1 MKKVTQFKCATACV
15 VFFFFAVGC
24 AQTAT
29 DETANKKS
37 ETEQATT
44 EKADPA
50 KLKAEIQELETAWSV
65 ADNAKD
71 VNALAAFYADDAIS
85 LSSDKPML
93 VGNGAIKK
101 EMEETLAKRPKGT
114 KVTYEVMDAY
124 GSGNYA
130 TEVGKTTR
138 MDSTGKVMSTAK
150 YMAIWEKRNGKWICI
165 RDIYNEDAK
174 AK

>member
-1 MKKVTQFKCATACV
+1 MNKVNQFKCATACV

-24 AQTAT
+24 NQSTT

-44 EKADPA
+44 TKTEPA
-50 KLKAEIQELETAWSV
+50 KLKAEIQELETAWAV
-65 ADNAKD
+65 ADNARD

-85 LSSDKPML
+85 MSNGKPML
-93 VGNGAIKK
+93 IGNAAIKK
-101 EMEETLAKRPKGT
+101 DLEEGMSERPKGAT
-114 KVTYEVMDAY
+114 TSYDVMDAF
-124 GSGNYA
+124 GGDNYA

-138 MDSTGKVMSTAK
+138 MDSTGRVISTGK

-165 RDIYNEDAK
+165 RDISNDDTEK
-174 AK
+174 K

>member
-1 MKKVTQFKCATACV
+1 MNKVTPFKCATASV
-15 VFFFFAVGC
+15 AFLFFAVGC
-24 AQTAT
+24 GQTAT

-65 ADNAKD
+65 ADNARD

-93 VGNGAIKK
+93 VGNAAIKK
-101 EMEETLAKRPKGT
+101 DMEGSIAKRPKGT
-114 KVTYEVMDAY
+114 KISYDVMDVF
-124 GSGNYA
+124 GSDNYA

-138 MDSTGKVMSTAK
+138 MDSTGKVISTGK
-150 YMAIWEKRNGKWICI
+150 YMAIWEKRIGKWICI
-165 RDIYNEDAK
+165 RDIGNEDAEK
-174 AK
+174 K

>member
-1 MKKVTQFKCATACV
+1 MNKVTQFKCATACV

-24 AQTAT
+24 SQSTT

-44 EKADPA
+44 TKTDPT
-50 KLKAEIQELETAWSV
+50 KLKAEIQELETAWAV
-65 ADNAKD
+65 ADNARD

-85 LSSDKPML
+85 MSNGKPM
-93 VGNGAIKK
+93 VIGNAAIKK
-101 EMEETLAKRPKGT
+101 DMEEGMSKRPKG
-114 KVTYEVMDAY
+114 VTTSYDVMDAY
-124 GSGNYA
+124 GSDNYA

-138 MDSTGKVMSTAK
+138 MDSTGKVISTGK

-165 RDIYNEDAK
+165 RDISNEDVEK
-174 AK
+174 K

>member
-24 AQTAT
+24 SQSTS

-50 KLKAEIQELETAWSV
+50 RLKAEIQERETAWSV
-65 ADNAKD
+65 ADNARD
-71 VNALAAFYADDAIS
+71 VNTMAAFYADDAIS
-85 LSSDKPML
+85 LSSGKPMI
-93 VGNGAIKK
+93 VGNAAIKK
-101 EMEETLAKRPKGT
+101 DMEEGLAKRPKGT
-114 KVTYEVMDAY
+114 KVSYEVMDVY
-124 GSGNYA
+124 GSDNYA

-138 MDSTGKVMSTAK
+138 MDSNGKVISTGK

-165 RDIYNEDAK
+165 RDIYNEDAE
-174 AK
+174 